1 MKPGATLINTS
12 RGAVINE
19 PELCEALAER
29 PDLTAILDVTHPEP
43 PEEDSPLFQLP
54 NVILTPHIAGSM
66 SGEVTRMGRWMVD
79 EFLRYLAGKPLKH
92 VVTRHMLER
101 MA

>member
-1 MKPGATLINTS
+1 M
-12 RGAVINE
+12 INE

-43 PEEDSPLFQLP
+43 PPPDSPLFGLP
-54 NVILTPHIAGSM
+54 NVIVTPHIAGSM
-66 SGEVTRMGRWMVD
+66 NGEITRMGRWMVD
-79 EFLRYLAGKPLKH
+79 EFLRYLEVHPLKH
-92 VVTRHMLER
+92 VVSRAMLER